1 MNPSTAAS
9 PEIIRAFAPAGR
21 LRAALNLG
29 NPILVNKD
37 VSSGQPFG
45 VSVDLA
51 RALAEQLGLALELQ
65 SFDTASQSVQALEQ
79 ERADIGFFAID
90 PARGA
95 DIAFTAAYV
104 LIEGCYLVRQDSPL
118 SANEQVD
125 QSANRVAVGKGS
137 AYDLFLS
144 RHLKQAQILRFA
156 DAPAVME
163 AFLDQGLE
171 VAAGIKQQMQ
181 AQAQSR
187 PGLRLLPGR
196 FMQIQQAMGLAKS
209 RGPQAAVFL
218 SAFVEV
224 KKSEG
229 FVAQAMARHGIEGA
243 EVAPVASV

>member
-9 PEIIRAFAPAGR
+9 PEIIRAFAPVGR

-29 NPILVNKD
+29 NSVLVNKD
-37 VSSGQPFG
+37 AATGQPFG

-51 RALAEQLGLALELQ
+51 RALAEQLGLPLELQ

-90 PARGA
+90 PARGS

-118 SANEQVD
+118 TANEQVD
-125 QSANRVAVGKGS
+125 QPAKRVAVGKGS

-156 DAPAVME
+156 DAPAVMD
-163 AFLDQGLE
+163 AFLQQGLE

-209 RGPQAAVFL
+209 RGPQAAAYL
-218 SAFVEV
+218 SAFVEG
-224 KKSEG
+224 KKSSG
-229 FVAQAMARHGIEGA
+229 FVAQALARHQIEGA

>member
-37 VSSGQPFG
+37 AATGQPFG

-51 RALAEQLGLALELQ
+51 RALAEQLGVPLELL

-118 SANEQVD
+118 QSCEHVD
-125 QSANRVAVGKGS
+125 QAAHRVAVGKGS
-137 AYDLFLS
+137 AYDLYLS
-144 RHLKQAQILRFA
+144 RNLHQAQIVRVA
-156 DAPAVME
+156 DAPAVID
-163 AFLDQGLE
+163 AFLTQGLE
-171 VAAGIKQQMQ
+171 VAAGIRQQLQ
-181 AQAQSR
+181 GFAQR
-187 PGLRLLPGR
+187 IPGLRLLPGR
-196 FMQIQQAMGLAKS
+196 FMLIQQAMGLAKS
-209 RGPQAAVFL
+209 RGTEAASFL
-218 SAFVEV
+218 SAFVEA
-224 KKSEG
+224 KKACG
-229 FVAQAMARHGIEGA
+229 FVAQALARHGIEGA
-243 EVAPVASV
+243 QVAPVASV